1 MSNSIT
7 IYNFKGGV
15 GKTTTAINLGISWSK
30 SFKVL
35 LIDFDPQCNLTNSL
49 CPEGVNRKYS
59 IFSLLR
65 NVLHDHEVESRPV
78 EITPYLHLIPGDFQM
93 TQMESNNQFI
103 SFGSTIIFKFLNRIK
118 RDYDFVIMDCPTNF
132 GILVRSVIKSSGNI
146 LIPALADNF
155 SITGVQKLMTYLASA
170 ENANLNIL
178 GVFFNMFNS
187 KTLLNQAKFDEAK
200 EKFGNIILESS
211 ISRSI
216 KVGEA
221 NDAGKSILD
230 HSPENTAAQD
240 FERLSDELL
249 AKFDSQQIND
259 DFIIPELLDR
269 IVPKAF

>member
-1 MSNSIT
+1 MSNTIS

-15 GKTTTAINLGISWSK
+15 GKTTTAINLGLSWAK

-35 LIDFDPQCNLTNSL
+35 MIDFDPQCNLTNSL
-49 CPEGVNRKYS
+49 STESARKTT

-65 NVLHDHEVESRPV
+65 NVLHDHEIDPNPV

-103 SFGSTIIFKFLNRIK
+103 SFGSSIIFKFLTLVK
-118 RDYDFVIMDCPTNF
+118 RDYDFVIIDCPTNF
-132 GILVRSVIKSSGNI
+132 GILVRSIIKSSGNI
-146 LIPALADNF
+146 LIPAIADNF

-178 GVFFNMFNS
+178 GVFFNMYNS
-187 KTLLNQAKFDEAK
+187 KLILNQNKFDEAK
-200 EKFGNIILESS
+200 EKFGSIILEST

-221 NDAGKSILD
+221 NDAGKSITE
-230 HSPENTAAQD
+230 HSPDNTAAQD

-249 AKFDSQQIND
+249 AKFDSQKINE
-259 DFIIPELLDR
+259 DFIIPDLLHR
-269 IVPKAF
+269 LKP

>member
-1 MSNSIT
+1 MLHMSNTIS

-15 GKTTTAINLGISWSK
+15 GKTTTAINLGRSWAR

-35 LIDFDPQCNLTNSL
+35 MIDFDPQCNLTNSL
-49 CPEGVNRKYS
+49 SLEPGHRNT
-59 IFSLLR
+59 IFSILR
-65 NVLHDHEVESRPV
+65 NVLHDHEMDPQPI

-103 SFGSTIIFKFLNRIK
+103 SFGSSIIYKFLSIVK
-118 RDYDFVIMDCPTNF
+118 KDYDFVIMDCPTNF
-132 GILVRSVIKSSGNI
+132 GILVRSIIKSSGNI

-178 GVFFNMFNS
+178 GVFFNMYTS
-187 KTLLNQAKFDEAK
+187 KLNLNQSKFDEAR
-200 EKFGNIILESS
+200 EKFGGIILQST

-221 NDAGKSILD
+221 NDKGKSIKE
-230 HSPENTAAQD
+230 HSPDNTAAQD
-240 FERLSDELL
+240 FEMLSDELL
-249 AKFDSQQIND
+249 AKFDSQKIND
-259 DFIIPELLDR
+259 DFIIPDLLHR
-269 IVPKAF
+269 IKQ